1 MRILRWLSFIAIVVI
16 LTLIFAFT
24 ETWQEILSDQKF
36 SNKLN
41 LLIRGFSILNPKF
54 LHQVIVVELI
64 KTFYVLYYI

>member
-41 LLIRGFSILNPKF
+41 LLTRGFSILNPKF
-54 LHQVIVVELI
+54 
-64 KTFYVLYYI
+64 YIRP